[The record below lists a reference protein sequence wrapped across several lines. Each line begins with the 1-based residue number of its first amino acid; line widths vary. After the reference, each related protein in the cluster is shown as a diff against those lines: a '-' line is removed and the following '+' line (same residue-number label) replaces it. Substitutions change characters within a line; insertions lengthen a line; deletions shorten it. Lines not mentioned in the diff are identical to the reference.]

1 MAKIPAVL
9 VIDQDAKARYELKK
23 SIKQSNFVVAGE
35 AGFGTEAVSTAVE
48 LKPDV
53 VLLGMREP
61 VVRSMQTV
69 ESLLNALPE
78 TPVIVYSSSRDIEL
92 ARRAM
97 LAGARDY
104 LTMPASAEDVGRS
117 IVSVLESEERRQM
130 RLRGQTAAWGP
141 QGSVIAVFGA
151 KGGVGKTT
159 VAVNLAAAL
168 VQETGQSIV
177 LVDGDNGFGDVCGML
192 DIQPERSVVD
202 LARDL
207 SKVTRDTLP
216 KYLMQHSSGLNV
228 LAAPSQTLAWRSIKA
243 DDFRKIIDLLSK
255 SHDIVVIDTVG
266 ILNDLTLAALQ
277 AASLVLWV
285 VTTEFASVR
294 DSLRALEAL
303 RSTSYPEERMRIITN
318 DLATRDGVR
327 AATDRRGAGTRG
339 VLAGALRPEGAP
351 RLADRRAG
359 GAEASVVGGR
369 AQPHGPGTD
378 GSRHQAGA
386 PGSFRSP
393 GAVSRAGKVTRQR
406 KTTTKES
413 AGMINETDEMT
424 EMSRP
429 PIQRS
434 VPDEDG
440 QRLIGRGVRT
450 GVQRPSEP
458 DPRDRPRGGGEAGAG
473 GGERRRWR

>member
-9 VIDQDAKARYELKK
+9 VIDQDAKARYDLKRAV
-23 SIKQSNFVVAGE
+23 KQSNFVIAGE
-35 AGFGTEAVSTAVE
+35 AGFGTQAVSTAVE

-78 TPVIVYSSSRDIEL
+78 TPVIVYSSSRDIDL

-104 LTMPASAEDVGRS
+104 LTMPASNDDVGRS

-130 RLRGQTAAWGP
+130 RARGQTVAWGP
-141 QGSVIAVFGA
+141 QGSVITVFGA

-159 VAVNLAAAL
+159 VAVNLATAL
-168 VQETGQSIV
+168 VRETGQSIA
-177 LVDGDNGFGDVCGML
+177 LVDGDSGFGDVSGML
-192 DIQPERSVVD
+192 DIDAERTVVD

-207 SKVTRDTLP
+207 SKVTREVLP
-216 KYLMQHSSGLNV
+216 KYLIQHSSGLNV
-228 LAAPSQTLAWRSIKA
+228 LAAPSQAMDWRSIKP
-243 DDFRKIIDLLSK
+243 DDFRKIIELLSK

-266 ILNDLTLAALQ
+266 ILNDMTLAALQ

-303 RSTSYPEERMRIITN
+303 RSTSYPEERVRVITN

-327 AATDRRGAGTRG
+327 AATIEEVLGHEVFWQVPFDQKVRRDSQIGEPA
-339 VLAGALRPEGAP
+339 VLKHPTSAGARNLTDLARTIVGIKPARPGLFARLGLSRGWEG
-351 RLADRRAG
+351 
-359 GAEASVVGGR
+359 E
-369 AQPHGPGTD
+369 
-378 GSRHQAGA
+378 
-386 PGSFRSP
+386 
-393 GAVSRAGKVTRQR
+393 RQR

-413 AGMINETDEMT
+413 QA
-424 EMSRP
+424 
-429 PIQRS
+429 
-434 VPDEDG
+434 
-440 QRLIGRGVRT
+440 
-450 GVQRPSEP
+450 
-458 DPRDRPRGGGEAGAG
+458 
-473 GGERRRWR
+473 

>member
-9 VIDQDAKARYELKK
+9 IVDQDAKARYDVRRAV
-23 SIKQSNFVVAGE
+23 KQSSFVIAGE

-61 VVRSMQTV
+61 VMRSMQTV

-78 TPVIVYSSSRDIEL
+78 TPVIVYSASHDIEM

-97 LAGARDY
+97 VAGARDF
-104 LTMPASAEDVGRS
+104 LITPLSTDDVSRS

-130 RLRGQTAAWGP
+130 RSRGQTASWGP
-141 QGSVIAVFGA
+141 QGTVITVFGA

-159 VAVNLAAAL
+159 VSVNLAAAL
-168 VQETGQSIV
+168 VQETGQSVV

-207 SKVTRDTLP
+207 SSVTRDTLP

-228 LAAPSQTLAWRSIKA
+228 LAAPSQTMAWRAVKA
-243 DDFRKIIDLLSK
+243 DDFRKIIELLSK
-255 SHDIVVIDTVG
+255 SHDIVVVDTVG
-266 ILNDLTLAALQ
+266 ILNDLTLVALQ

-303 RSTSYPEERMRIITN
+303 RSASYPEERVRIVTN

-327 AATDRRGAGTRG
+327 PTTIQEALGHPVFWQVPFDQRVRSDAQMGEPAVLRHPSAVGARSLTDLAKTIVGIQPSRQGLFSRLR
-339 VLAGALRPEGAP
+339 VLMGREG
-351 RLADRRAG
+351 
-359 GAEASVVGGR
+359 E
-369 AQPHGPGTD
+369 
-378 GSRHQAGA
+378 
-386 PGSFRSP
+386 
-393 GAVSRAGKVTRQR
+393 RQR

-413 AGMINETDEMT
+413 QA
-424 EMSRP
+424 
-429 PIQRS
+429 
-434 VPDEDG
+434 
-440 QRLIGRGVRT
+440 
-450 GVQRPSEP
+450 
-458 DPRDRPRGGGEAGAG
+458 
-473 GGERRRWR
+473 

>member
-9 VIDQDAKARYELKK
+9 VIDQDAKARYDLKK
-23 SIKQSNFVVAGE
+23 SVKQSNFVIAGE

-78 TPVIVYSSSRDIEL
+78 TPVIVYSASRDIDL

-168 VQETGQSIV
+168 VRETGQSIV

-192 DIQPERSVVD
+192 DMEAERSVVD

-216 KYLMQHSSGLNV
+216 KYVMQHSSGLNV
-228 LAAPSQTLAWRSIKA
+228 LAAPSQAMDWRSIKP
-243 DDFRKIIDLLSK
+243 DDFRKIIELLSK

-266 ILNDLTLAALQ
+266 ILNDLTLATLQ

-303 RSTSYPEERMRIITN
+303 RSTSYPEDRVRIITN

-327 AATDRRGAGTRG
+327 TTTIEE
-339 VLAGALRPEGAP
+339 VLGHEVFWQVPFDQKVRNDSQIGEPAVLKHPSSAGARNLTD
-351 RLADRRAG
+351 LART
-359 GAEASVVGGR
+359 VVGIKPARQGLFAR
-369 AQPHGPGTD
+369 LGL
-378 GSRHQAGA
+378 SRGWE
-386 PGSFRSP
+386 GE
-393 GAVSRAGKVTRQR
+393 RQR
-406 KTTTKES
+406 ETTTKES
-413 AGMINETDEMT
+413 QA
-424 EMSRP
+424 
-429 PIQRS
+429 
-434 VPDEDG
+434 
-440 QRLIGRGVRT
+440 
-450 GVQRPSEP
+450 
-458 DPRDRPRGGGEAGAG
+458 
-473 GGERRRWR
+473 

>member
-9 VIDQDAKARYELKK
+9 VIDQDAKARYDLKRAV
-23 SIKQSNFVVAGE
+23 KQSNFVIAGE
-35 AGFGTEAVSTAVE
+35 AGFGTQAVSTAVE

-78 TPVIVYSSSRDIEL
+78 TPVIVYSSSRDIDL

-104 LTMPASAEDVGRS
+104 LTMPASNDDVGRS

-130 RLRGQTAAWGP
+130 RARGQTVAWGP
-141 QGSVIAVFGA
+141 QGSVITVFGA

-159 VAVNLAAAL
+159 VAVNLATAL
-168 VQETGQSIV
+168 VRETGQSIA
-177 LVDGDNGFGDVCGML
+177 LVDGDSGFGDVAGML
-192 DIQPERSVVD
+192 DIDAERTVVD

-207 SKVTRDTLP
+207 SKVTREVLP
-216 KYLMQHSSGLNV
+216 KYLIQHSSGLNV
-228 LAAPSQTLAWRSIKA
+228 LAAPSQAMDWRSIKP
-243 DDFRKIIDLLSK
+243 DDFRKIIELLSK

-266 ILNDLTLAALQ
+266 ILNDMTLAALQ

-303 RSTSYPEERMRIITN
+303 RSTSYPEERVRVITN

-327 AATDRRGAGTRG
+327 AATIEEVLGHEVFWQVPFDQKVRRDSQIGEPA
-339 VLAGALRPEGAP
+339 VLKHPTSAGARNLTDLARTIVGIKPARPGLFARLGLSRGWEG
-351 RLADRRAG
+351 
-359 GAEASVVGGR
+359 E
-369 AQPHGPGTD
+369 
-378 GSRHQAGA
+378 
-386 PGSFRSP
+386 
-393 GAVSRAGKVTRQR
+393 RQR

-413 AGMINETDEMT
+413 QA
-424 EMSRP
+424 
-429 PIQRS
+429 
-434 VPDEDG
+434 
-440 QRLIGRGVRT
+440 
-450 GVQRPSEP
+450 
-458 DPRDRPRGGGEAGAG
+458 
-473 GGERRRWR
+473 

>member
-9 VIDQDAKARYELKK
+9 VVDQDAKSRYDLKK
-23 SIKQSNFVVAGE
+23 AVKQANFVVAGE

-48 LKPDV
+48 MKPDV

-69 ESLLNALPE
+69 ESLLNAMPE
-78 TPVIVYSSSRDIEL
+78 TPVIVYSASREIET

-104 LTMPASAEDVGRS
+104 LAMPASAEEVGRS
-117 IVSVLESEERRQM
+117 IVSVLESEEKRQM
-130 RLRGQTAAWGP
+130 RSRGQTATWGP
-141 QGSVIAVFGA
+141 QGSVITVFGA
-151 KGGVGKTT
+151 KGGIGKTT

-207 SKVTRDTLP
+207 PKVTRDELP
-216 KYLMQHSSGLNV
+216 KYLMRHSSGLNV
-228 LAAPSQTLAWRSIKA
+228 LAAPSQTMAWRNIKA
-243 DDFRKIIDLLSK
+243 DDFRKIIELLSK

-277 AASLVLWV
+277 ASSLVLWV

-303 RSTSYPEERMRIITN
+303 RSASYPEDRVRIVTN
-318 DLATRDGVR
+318 DLAARDGVR
-327 AATDRRGAGTRG
+327 ATTIEEVLGHEVFWQIPFDQNVRRDSQIGEPA
-339 VLAGALRPEGAP
+339 VLKHPSAAGARNLTN
-351 RLADRRAG
+351 LART
-359 GAEASVVGGR
+359 VVGIKPAR
-369 AQPHGPGTD
+369 HGLFARLRL
-378 GSRHQAGA
+378 SRGWEGEH
-386 PGSFRSP
+386 
-393 GAVSRAGKVTRQR
+393 QR

-413 AGMINETDEMT
+413 QA
-424 EMSRP
+424 
-429 PIQRS
+429 
-434 VPDEDG
+434 
-440 QRLIGRGVRT
+440 
-450 GVQRPSEP
+450 
-458 DPRDRPRGGGEAGAG
+458 
-473 GGERRRWR
+473 

>member
-23 SIKQSNFVVAGE
+23 AIKASNFVVAGE

-78 TPVIVYSSSRDIEL
+78 TPVIVYSSSRDIDL

-104 LTMPASAEDVGRS
+104 LTMPANAEDVGRS

-130 RLRGQTAAWGP
+130 RARGQTAAWGP
-141 QGSVIAVFGA
+141 QGSVITVFGA

-168 VQETGQSIV
+168 VQVTGQSVV

-192 DIQPERSVVD
+192 DLQPERSVVD

-216 KYLMQHSSGLNV
+216 KYLMQHTSGLNV
-228 LAAPSQTLAWRSIKA
+228 LAAPSQTMDWRSVKP
-243 DDFRKIIDLLSK
+243 DDFRKIIELLSK
-255 SHDIVVIDTVG
+255 SHDIVVIDTIG

-294 DSLRALEAL
+294 DSLRAMEAL
-303 RSTSYPEERMRIITN
+303 RSTSYPEERVRIITN
-318 DLATRDGVR
+318 DLVTRDGVR
-327 AATDRRGAGTRG
+327 ASTIEEVLGHGVFWQIPFDRNVRRDAQIGEPA
-339 VLAGALRPEGAP
+339 VLKHPSSAGARNLTD
-351 RLADRRAG
+351 LART
-359 GAEASVVGGR
+359 VVGIEPARQGLFGR
-369 AQPHGPGTD
+369 LRLSKGGE
-378 GSRHQAGA
+378 GEL
-386 PGSFRSP
+386 
-393 GAVSRAGKVTRQR
+393 QR

-413 AGMINETDEMT
+413 QA
-424 EMSRP
+424 
-429 PIQRS
+429 
-434 VPDEDG
+434 
-440 QRLIGRGVRT
+440 
-450 GVQRPSEP
+450 
-458 DPRDRPRGGGEAGAG
+458 
-473 GGERRRWR
+473 